1 MSTTIPTQIR
11 IDVET
16 KREASA
22 LFRELGIDMSGAV
35 NMFLRQCVLRQGM
48 PFEVKMPEYKKEVLE
63 AMEEAK
69 QLAHDPNAETYKTF
83 EEYQEAMRR
92 YVEDEEQ

>member
-1 MSTTIPTQIR
+1 
-11 IDVET
+11 
-16 KREASA
+16 
-22 LFRELGIDMSGAV
+22 ELGIDMSGAV

-69 QLAHDPNAETYKTF
+69 QLAHDPNAETYKTI
-83 EEYQEAMRR
+83 EEFREAMEKEMK
-92 YVEDEEQ
+92 EDEV

>member
-69 QLAHDPNAETYKTF
+69 QLAHDPNAETYKTI
-83 EEYQEAMRR
+83 EEFREAMEKEMK
-92 YVEDEEQ
+92 EDEI